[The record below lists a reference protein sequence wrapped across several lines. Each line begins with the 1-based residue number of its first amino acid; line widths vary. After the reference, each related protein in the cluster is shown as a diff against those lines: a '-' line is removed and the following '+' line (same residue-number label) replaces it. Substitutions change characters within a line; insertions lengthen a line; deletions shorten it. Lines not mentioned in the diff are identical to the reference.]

1 MANRII
7 LDAAT
12 AIAWSHWTALG
23 VNGVVPPPDT
33 AVDPEPLILL
43 TAVIADDEP
52 RLRDEAAD
60 WCVQFGSRFVAAGRM
75 RTLAAGL
82 DQEGASRFQTFAATI
97 NELGGTRWH
106 SGSARS
112 RRLSPSGKSRL
123 HDLDTPQRA
132 LLRLRCAFGTSAR
145 AEVLLTM
152 LTQWN
157 PGRYVI
163 ASELVELGYSKN
175 AIATT
180 LDDLA
185 LAGLA
190 HRRSIG
196 NALGYQLRNPGELGR
211 VLEPLPPGQRHWH
224 VRLLLLAGAVRLEE
238 SISRKPVI
246 VQNVEARKF
255 VDLHEDRLAR
265 LGLDAPSAA
274 PREYW
279 SKIQVWLAEALAS

>member
-1 MANRII
+1 MVNRII

-12 AIAWSHWTALG
+12 ATAWSHWTALG
-23 VNGVVPPPDT
+23 VNGVALPPDS
-33 AVDPEPLILL
+33 AVDPEALILL

-52 RLRDEAAD
+52 RLRDEASD

-97 NELGGTRWH
+97 NEIGGTRWH
-106 SGSARS
+106 SGSARP

-145 AEVLLTM
+145 AEILLTM

-163 ASELVELGYSKN
+163 ASELVELGYGKN
-175 AIATT
+175 AVATT

-196 NALGYQLRNPGELGR
+196 NAFGYQLRSPGQLR
-211 VLEPLPPGQRHWH
+211 SVLEPLPLRERHWH
-224 VRLLLLAGAVRLEE
+224 VRLLLFAAALLLEE
-238 SISRKPVI
+238 SISRRPAL
-246 VQNVEARKF
+246 VQSVEARKF
-255 VDLHEDRLAR
+255 VDLHSDQLAR
-265 LGLDAPSAA
+265 LGLDPPRAA
-274 PREYW
+274 PRDYW
-279 SKIQVWLAEALAS
+279 GTIQAWLAEALAS

>member
-1 MANRII
+1 VANRII

-12 AIAWSHWTALG
+12 ATAWSHWTALG

-43 TAVIADDEP
+43 TAVVADDEP
-52 RLRDEAAD
+52 RLRDEASD

-82 DQEGASRFQTFAATI
+82 DEEGASRFQTFAATI
-97 NELGGTRWH
+97 NAVGGTRWY
-106 SGSARS
+106 SGSARP

-123 HDLDTPQRA
+123 NNLDTPTRA

-145 AEVLLTM
+145 AEILLTM
-152 LTQWN
+152 LTQWD
-157 PGRYVI
+157 PGRYVV

-196 NALGYQLRNPGELGR
+196 NAFGYQLRSPGELR
-211 VLEPLPPGQRHWH
+211 SVLEPLPLRQRHWH
-224 VRLLLLAGAVRLEE
+224 VRLLLLARAVQLEE
-238 SISRKPVI
+238 SIGRKPAL
-246 VQNVEARKF
+246 VQSVEARKF
-255 VDLHEDRLAR
+255 VDLNKDQLAR
-265 LGLDAPSAA
+265 LGLAAPSAA
-274 PREYW
+274 PRDYW
-279 SKIQVWLAEALAS
+279 AKIQAWLAEALGD